1 MGNSQLLLHF
11 LEGVFSLLEESIDDA
26 LAEIAVFLVIIHL
39 KDLFE
44 CALIED
50 LLVIRQLGRT
60 LLGQSRQSMK
70 HNLKNKPAALTDSVF
85 LVSAGAMMCVLCENI
100 ER

>member
-1 MGNSQLLLHF
+1 MTKTSNSQLLLHF

-50 LLVIRQLGRT
+50 LLVIRQLGRA
-60 LLGQSRQSMK
+60 LLG
-70 HNLKNKPAALTDSVF
+70 
-85 LVSAGAMMCVLCENI
+85 LVSSVHEAQLKINQQHLPTRSSWYRLAP
-100 ER
+100 